1 MTRSLAELERETAAR
16 LAAAGVPSPDHDAIA
31 LLALAMS
38 AEPGAIRTAMA
49 RGDEVPSGFDDAA
62 FEAIV
67 ARRLER
73 EPLQHIT
80 GRAPFRNLDLE
91 VGPGVFVPRPETEL
105 VAQAAIDALERM
117 GPGELLAADL
127 CSGSGAIALAVV
139 TETPARVWAV
149 ELDTRAVPY
158 LERNAAVLPADAQ
171 ARLSILQGD
180 GRTAL
185 ADLDGTLDVV
195 VSNPPYIPGDAR
207 PKDPEVELYDPQ
219 LSLYGL
225 GPDGLEVPRGIMAAA
240 ARLLRPGG
248 VIVMEH
254 GAPQAAAV
262 RLELEKLGA
271 FDSIT
276 THTDLVGW
284 DRFATARRK
293 AS

>member
-1 MTRSLAELERETAAR
+1 MTRYLADVERDTATR
-16 LAAAGVPSPDHDAIA
+16 LATAGVPSPDHDAIVM
-31 LLALAMS
+31 LAFAMS
-38 AEPGAIRTAMA
+38 SEPSAVRTAMA
-49 RGDEVPSGFDDAA
+49 RGDEVPTDFDETL
-62 FEAIV
+62 FEGIV
-67 ARRLER
+67 ARRLQR

-105 VAQAAIDALERM
+105 VAQAAIDALGAM
-117 GPGELLAADL
+117 GPGHLLAADL
-127 CSGSGAIALAVV
+127 CSGSGAIALALA
-139 TETPARVWAV
+139 TETRARVWAV
-149 ELDTRAVPY
+149 ELDARAVPY
-158 LERNAAVLPADAQ
+158 LERNAAAIDADAL
-171 ARLSILQGD
+171 ARVSIVQGD

-219 LSLYGL
+219 MSLYGL

-248 VIVMEH
+248 VFVMEH
-254 GAPQAAAV
+254 GAPQAQAV

-284 DRFATARRK
+284 DRFVTARRK
-293 AS
+293 AI

>member
-31 LLALAMS
+31 LLAFAMS
-38 AEPGAIRTAMA
+38 TEPSGVRTAVA
-49 RGDEVPSGFDDAA
+49 RGDLVPAKLDEAS

-67 ARRLER
+67 ARRLQR

-105 VAQAAIDALERM
+105 VAQAAIDALAAM

-127 CSGSGAIALAVV
+127 CSGSGAIALALAS
-139 TETPARVWAV
+139 ETRARVWAV
-149 ELDTRAVPY
+149 ELDVRAIPY
-158 LERNAAVLPADAQ
+158 LERNADALPADAL
-171 ARLSILQGD
+171 ARLSIVQGD

-185 ADLDGTLDVV
+185 GELDGTLDVV
-195 VSNPPYIPGDAR
+195 VSNPPYIPGNAR

-219 LSLYGL
+219 ISLYGL

-248 VIVMEH
+248 VFVMEH

-271 FDSIT
+271 FDSIA

-284 DRFATARRK
+284 DRFVTARRK
-293 AS
+293 AT